1 MESVEFL
8 LVKEFYQNVT
18 TFLVEPVVKGIPEGV
33 DRDFY
38 LAMKQCKGCVSTFDK
53 HDNKKYYCH
62 FCYHAFCEKCCF
74 LQVEHPESQK
84 TERACAV
91 CYLAYTKDSVLKVS
105 EEFVQ
110 VKLKLQ
116 IEEKKKE
123 EEKNIKVRQD
133 IEGLKKIMKDEERIG
148 LEELEKLEL
157 EIKDEDGKIR
167 GKELAIQQMRAK
179 LETPGGMSK
188 DVRSTSSSRT
198 GCMDC
203 AIF

>member
-1 MESVEFL
+1 
-8 LVKEFYQNVT
+8 
-18 TFLVEPVVKGIPEGV
+18 
-33 DRDFY
+33 
-38 LAMKQCKGCVSTFDK
+38 
-53 HDNKKYYCH
+53 
-62 FCYHAFCEKCCF
+62 
-74 LQVEHPESQK
+74 
-84 TERACAV
+84 
-91 CYLAYTKDSVLKVS
+91 LKVS

-133 IEGLKKIMKDEERIG
+133 IEGLKKIMRDEERIG
-148 LEELEKLEL
+148 LEEMEKLEL